1 MNNQIIMW
9 SMLIIPWFTLPFM
22 KKDSIKRFS
31 PAIILTALI
40 VTITH
45 EIAHA
50 FRWWIALD
58 SIVPWGYITNISY
71 SYGLFL
77 VGTYWVFHFTYR
89 RFWLYMLL
97 NTAIGGL
104 WVFPILHFLERMKI
118 FQYVNINEWF
128 LWLIN
133 IIIALIIYSYQ
144 VWHDHIF
151 SLKD

>member
-9 SMLIIPWFTLPFM
+9 SMLILPWLTLPFM
-22 KKDSIKRFS
+22 KKESIKRFS
-31 PAIILTALI
+31 SAILLTALL

-50 FRWWIALD
+50 FQWWIALD
-58 SIVPWGYITNISY
+58 SIVPWGYITNVSY

-77 VGTYWVFHFTYR
+77 VGTYWAFHFTFR
-89 RFWLYMLL
+89 RFWLYMIL
-97 NTAIGGL
+97 NIAIGGL
-104 WVFPILHFLERMKI
+104 WVFPILHFLEQIKI

-133 IIIALIIYSYQ
+133 IIIAVIIYSYQ
-144 VWHDHIF
+144 VWHDNIF
-151 SLKD
+151 NLKD